1 MRKNKILWNYDFDIF
16 EDGIYNMNKSCY
28 INLHKFAES
37 KSAFI
42 LSEERKS
49 SKINKI

>member
-16 EDGIYNMNKSCY
+16 EDEIYNMNKICY
-28 INLHKFAES
+28 INFHAFTEA

-49 SKINKI
+49 SN